1 MKNQFVKRMFSAIAV
16 LLFVLQNSSVN
27 AQTEQS
33 EVRVSVCVG
42 EERLENLLTDSQKDS
57 VTHLTITGTMAEE
70 DYAFIRRNRLKRIEE
85 LNFRDADIDTIPP
98 HAFDMNWWDFNMD
111 LTIVLPKS
119 LKYLS
124 DYSLCILLNRNK
136 CTYVFT
142 GDYPNV
148 GNNVYNSGK
157 EDYEY
162 TIRIFV
168 PSEDNPFLKKEDQ
181 FLYSY
186 DGSKLYLAD
195 GFSEEIAYGTK
206 IINGRAFENMFVH
219 YSTLVIPETVDSIGD
234 RAFAGLKIGSV
245 TSNGFYCWGYITCLA
260 TNPPKLGKDVFYI
273 SYPWFN
279 MFEDY
284 GMVLYVPDG
293 SEDLYRAAEGWKD
306 FWKIYPQSEF
316 HGGESG
322 VKDIDSDKGL
332 SVKERCD
339 GYVLKSSHFINK
351 VTGYGV
357 GGKMLFDSETD
368 VDIVNIPKES
378 LVSPYTILRVCYDD
392 GTCETVKL
400 KP

>member
-16 LLFVLQNSSVN
+16 LLFVLQNSSIN
-27 AQTEQS
+27 AQTEQP

-98 HAFDMNWWDFNMD
+98 HAFDFKWYFDNE
-111 LTIVLPKS
+111 LTIVLPTG

-124 DYSLCILLNRNK
+124 DYSLCAVLKWGK

-142 GDYPNV
+142 GDYPDV
-148 GNNVYNSGK
+148 GSHIYNSGL
-157 EDYEY
+157 EEYECGEKIY
-162 TIRIFV
+162 V
-168 PSEDNPFLKKEDQ
+168 PSDDNSFLKKEDC
-181 FLYSY
+181 FLYSS
-186 DGSKLYLAD
+186 DGTRLYLAD
-195 GFSEEIAYGTK
+195 ELFGDIAYGTRV
-206 IINGRAFENMFVH
+206 INEKAFENMFVH

-234 RAFAGLKIGSV
+234 WAFAGLKMGSV

-273 SYPWFN
+273 SNPWFN

-322 VKDIDSDKGL
+322 VKDIGSDKGL
-332 SVKERCD
+332 SVEERCD

-368 VDIVNIPKES
+368 ADMVNIPKES